1 MPLDKPAL
9 AAALKT
15 AFEQGMA
22 DADWTLDQAAG
33 AMADAI
39 DAYVR
44 TADVI
49 NVAVDVVDAGSNPI
63 GTGTQSTPGGLA

>member
-9 AAALKT
+9 TIALKT
-15 AFEQGMA
+15 AFEQGMVQE
-22 DADWTLDQAAG
+22 DWTLDQAAA

-44 TADVI
+44 TADV
-49 NVAVDVVDAGSNPI
+49 VGVHVDVVDAGSNPI
-63 GTGTQSTPGGLA
+63 GSGTQTGIGGLA